1 MNKLLNN
8 KTPFFILLALAC
20 VTLWP
25 GCGKDDDDPN
35 DPDCNISGVT
45 FSYTSNIKG
54 IIERRCVSCHITGS
68 GVAGADIFD
77 FTTYEGMK
85 SHLDAGHFRERVVIV
100 KDMPQSNSTGMSQ
113 AERDSINC
121 WILAG
126 YPKN

>member
-1 MNKLLNN
+1 MNKFISN
-8 KTPFFILLALAC
+8 KTPFAILLAFAC

-25 GCGKDDDDPN
+25 GCDKDDDDTGPA
-35 DPDCNISGVT
+35 CNISGVT
-45 FSYTSNIKG
+45 FTYNSNVKG
-54 IIERRCVSCHITGS
+54 IIDRHCISCHATGS
-68 GVAGADIFD
+68 GVAEADQFD

-85 SHLDAGHFRERVVIV
+85 PHLDAGHVRDRVVIK
-100 KDMPQSNSTGMSQ
+100 KDMPQSGTMTQ